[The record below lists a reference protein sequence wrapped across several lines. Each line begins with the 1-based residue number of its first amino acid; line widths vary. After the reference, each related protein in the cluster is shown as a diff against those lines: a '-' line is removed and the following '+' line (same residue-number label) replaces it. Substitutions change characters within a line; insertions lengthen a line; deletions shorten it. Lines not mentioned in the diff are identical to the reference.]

1 MKQIVVY
8 AEKNGLYDGTDPKA
22 HNFNG
27 KFCKFCAYGF
37 EIIMFIFLSP
47 DRTDSQDLRNQQGD
61 ISIKFQYV
69 INLGV

>member
-1 MKQIVVY
+1 MDVKQIVVR

-27 KFCKFCAYGF
+27 EFCKFCAYGF

-47 DRTDSQDLRNQQGD
+47 ETNDSQDAGTQ
-61 ISIKFQYV
+61 
-69 INLGV
+69 